1 MTTSDPRLDLDL
13 SLPASIP
20 EAGVKRANE
29 IMATGKLHRYG
40 EDRSGVPEATALEQD
55 FADYVGIKY
64 CAALNSCGAAMFVAL
79 KCAGVQHGDK
89 VLMNA
94 FTLAPVPGAL
104 EHVGAQPV
112 FVEITD
118 SYKIDLTDLDKKA
131 SSSGAKV
138 LLLSH
143 MRGHICDMA
152 ALMAICNRH
161 GLTVIEDC
169 AHTMGARWDDKFTG
183 TFGTI
188 GCFSLQSYKHANAGE
203 GGLLVTNDPDMAAK
217 AILYSGS
224 YMLYAQH
231 KARPDL
237 AYFEKHR
244 GHIPNFSMRMSNL
257 VAAIARPQI
266 ALLAERAE
274 TWNARY
280 QKLADGLS
288 TIQNIRVPARPVE
301 EQFVM
306 SSIQFS
312 VKGLSATEM
321 DQFLAACASRGVY
334 VKWFGRNEPLGFTS
348 VHDHWEYVEERQDLP
363 QSARIL
369 SEVCDM
375 RIPLVLPLE
384 SCETIV
390 AVVRHCLADSQNA
403 GRGSV

>member
-20 EAGVKRANE
+20 EAGVRRANE

-40 EDRSGVPEATALEQD
+40 EDRSGVPEATALEED
-55 FADYVGIKY
+55 FAAYVGTKY

-79 KCAGVQHGDK
+79 KCAGVKHGDA

-94 FTLAPVPGAL
+94 FTLAPVPGAV
-104 EHVGAQPV
+104 EHAGAQPI
-112 FVEITD
+112 FVEITE
-118 SYKIDLTDLDKKA
+118 SYKIDLSDLESKA
-131 SSSGAKV
+131 ASSGAKV

-143 MRGHICDMA
+143 MRGHICDMT

-169 AHTMGARWDDKFTG
+169 AHTMGAKWDGKFTG
-183 TFGTI
+183 TFGAI

-237 AYFEKHR
+237 SYFEKHR
-244 GHIPNFSMRMSNL
+244 RHIANFSMRMSNL
-257 VAAIARPQI
+257 VAAIARPQL

-280 QKLADGLS
+280 NKLAEGLS
-288 TIQNIRVPARPVE
+288 TIQNIRLPARADK
-301 EQFVM
+301 EQYVM

-312 VKGLSATEM
+312 VKGLNLTEM
-321 DQFLAACASRGVY
+321 DQFLTACASRGVY
-334 VKWFGRNEPLGFTS
+334 VKWFGRDEPLGFTS
-348 VHDHWEYVEERQDLP
+348 THEHWQYVEERQAMP
-363 QSARIL
+363 QSTRVL
-369 SEVCDM
+369 REVCDM

-384 SCETIV
+384 SCDTIV
-390 AVVRHCLADSQNA
+390 AVIRHCLAEVRSA
-403 GRGSV
+403 H

>member
-1 MTTSDPRLDLDL
+1 MTTSDPCLDLDL

-20 EAGVKRANE
+20 DAGVKRANA

-55 FADYVGIKY
+55 FAGYVGAKY

-94 FTLAPVPGAL
+94 FTLAPVPGAV
-104 EHVGAQPV
+104 EHAGAQPV

-118 SYKIDLTDLDKKA
+118 SYKIDLADLDKKA
-131 SSSGAKV
+131 ASSGAKA

-152 ALMAICNRH
+152 ALMAICNRY
-161 GLTVIEDC
+161 GLVVIEDC
-169 AHTMGARWDDKFTG
+169 AHTMGAKWDGKFTG
-183 TFGTI
+183 TYGAI

-203 GGLLVTNDPDMAAK
+203 GGLLVTNDPDIAAK

-231 KARPDL
+231 TARPEL
-237 AYFEKHR
+237 AYFEKYR
-244 GHIPNFSMRMSNL
+244 RHIPNFSMRMSNL

-266 ALLAERAE
+266 GLLAERAE
-274 TWNARY
+274 IWNARY
-280 QKLADGLS
+280 QKMAEGLS
-288 TIQNIRVPARPVE
+288 TIQNIRVPVRADKE
-301 EQFVM
+301 HYVM

-312 VKGLSATEM
+312 VKGLTAIEM
-321 DQFLAACASRGVY
+321 DEFLAACASRGVY

-348 VHDHWEYVEERQDLP
+348 VHDHWEYVEGRQGLP
-363 QSARIL
+363 QSTRIL

-390 AVVRHCLADSQNA
+390 AVIRHCLADVQRAN
-403 GRGSV
+403 

>member
-1 MTTSDPRLDLDL
+1 MTTNDPRLDLDL
-13 SLPASIP
+13 SLPPSIP
-20 EAGVKRANE
+20 EQGIKRANE

-55 FADYVGIKY
+55 FAEYVGSKY
-64 CAALNSCGAAMFVAL
+64 CAAHNSCGAAMFVAL
-79 KCAGVQHGDK
+79 KCAGVRHGDK

-94 FTLAPVPGAL
+94 FTLAPVPGAV
-104 EHVGAQPV
+104 EHAGAQPV

-118 SYKIDLTDLDKKA
+118 SYKIDLSDLEKKA
-131 SSSGAKV
+131 ANSGAKV

-143 MRGHICDMA
+143 MRGHICDMTE
-152 ALMAICNRH
+152 LMAICNRH

-169 AHTMGARWDDKFTG
+169 AHTMGAKWGDTFTG
-183 TFGTI
+183 TFGAI

-237 AYFEKHR
+237 SYFEKHR

-257 VAAIARPQI
+257 VAAFARPQI

-274 TWNARY
+274 IWNVRY
-280 QKLADGLS
+280 RKLAEGLS
-288 TIQNIRVPARPVE
+288 TVQNIRVPIRADKE
-301 EQFVM
+301 HYVM

-312 VKGLSATEM
+312 VKGLNPTEM
-321 DQFLAACASRGVY
+321 DQFLSSCASRGVY
-334 VKWFGRNEPLGFTS
+334 VKWFGRSEPLGFTS
-348 VHDHWEYVEERQDLP
+348 VHEHWEYVEERQTLS
-363 QSARIL
+363 QSARVL

-390 AVVRHCLADSQNA
+390 AVIRHCLAEIQ
-403 GRGSV
+403 GSEK

>member
-1 MTTSDPRLDLDL
+1 MDDPRLDLDL
-13 SLPASIP
+13 SLPPSIP
-20 EAGVKRANE
+20 EQGIRRANE

-55 FADYVGIKY
+55 FADYVGTKY

-79 KCAGVQHGDK
+79 KCAGVQHGDR

-94 FTLAPVPGAL
+94 FTLAPVPGAV
-104 EHVGAQPV
+104 EHAGAKPI
-112 FVEITD
+112 FVEIND
-118 SYKIDLTDLDKKA
+118 NYEIDLADLERKA
-131 SSSGAKV
+131 GTSGARV

-143 MRGHICDMA
+143 MRGHICDMN
-152 ALMAICNRH
+152 ALMEICTRH
-161 GLTVIEDC
+161 GLQVVEDC
-169 AHTMGARWDDKFTG
+169 AHTMGAKWDGKFTG
-183 TFGTI
+183 TFGAI

-237 AYFEKHR
+237 SYFEKYR

-266 ALLAERAE
+266 GMLAERAE
-274 TWNARY
+274 AWNARY
-280 QKLADGLS
+280 QKLAEGLS
-288 TIQNIRVPARPVE
+288 KIQNIRLPHRSAQ
-301 EQFVM
+301 EQYVM

-321 DQFLAACASRGVY
+321 DQFLTACAARGVF
-334 VKWFGRNEPLGFTS
+334 VKWFGRNEPIGFTS
-348 VHDHWEYVEERQDLP
+348 IHEHWEYVQERQVLP
-363 QSARIL
+363 QSTRVL

-384 SCETIV
+384 SCGTIV
-390 AVVRHCLADSQNA
+390 AVIGHCLAQVQDAN
-403 GRGSV
+403 